1 MSSAHNPILEFR
13 DIAFSY
19 TRTNFINGLSL
30 SVGEADFV
38 GLLGANGSGKST
50 ILRLLGGILKP
61 SGGRAALWGKAIA
74 SYRNRDR
81 AKLVSYLPQSL
92 DGGVPFRVEEL
103 VRMGVYP
110 YDRVTGLDVPDALR
124 TVGLSEKRD
133 VLLSELSGGEK
144 RRAFIA
150 MTLVQGAGILLLD
163 EPLANLDIRY
173 QMEMMRLLREL
184 NEKRNISIVMA
195 LHDINLAL
203 QFDRLLLIQEG
214 RLLAKGTPQDV
225 LTEARIREAFGID
238 MRVRGDGKETYIHYG
253 DMDGSGDD

>member
-19 TRTNFINGLSL
+19 TRDNLIDGLSL

-61 SGGRAALWGKAIA
+61 SAGRAALWGKTIS

-81 AKLVSYLPQSL
+81 AKLVSYLPQTL
-92 DGGVPFRVEEL
+92 DGGVPFRVGEL
-103 VRMGVYP
+103 VRMGLYP
-110 YDRVTGLDVPDALR
+110 YDRVTGLDVSDALQ
-124 TVGLSEKRD
+124 TVGLSGKRD

-173 QMEMMRLLREL
+173 QMEMIRLLRAL

-214 RLLAKGTPQDV
+214 RLLADGTPQDV
-225 LTEARIREAFGID
+225 LTEALLREAFGID

-253 DMDGSGDD
+253 DMGE

>member
-19 TRTNFINGLSL
+19 TRENLIDGLSL

-61 SGGRAALWGKAIA
+61 SGGRAALWGKTIS

-81 AKLVSYLPQSL
+81 AKLVSYLPQTL

-103 VRMGVYP
+103 VRMGLYP
-110 YDRVTGLDVPDALR
+110 YDRVT
-124 TVGLSEKRD
+124 VGLSGKRN

-173 QMEMMRLLREL
+173 QMEMIRLLRAL

-214 RLLAKGTPQDV
+214 RLLADGTPQDV
-225 LTEARIREAFGID
+225 LTEALLREAFGID

-253 DMDGSGDD
+253 DMDE